1 MKKIIYHGSQY
12 IIEKPEFGK
21 GAAQND
27 YGRVFYCTESIEL
40 AKEWAC
46 AKDTNGYA
54 NQYELDATGLKILN
68 LNASEYSILNWLAI
82 LTKNRTYWQNAS
94 IAEEAKKY
102 LQQHFLIDISA
113 YDIIIGYRAEDSY
126 FSFAQDFVAN
136 TISLKKLSE
145 AMYLGKLGEQIVLKS
160 EAAFKNIRFLGA
172 EEAMKEEYFVKFL
185 VTGIAEQFGKGN
197 PRYVSGM
204 TGCELVR
211 EVLEKSGSPLCGVE
225 DEMYLDKSPEYW
237 VGWALCYYQWFT
249 GHSFEKIHGAIPVN
263 KILLMYPTLHE
274 ADIAKFVSVMDEK
287 MKEAYPDTNLKRIR
301 MMAGLSQ
308 SELAQLSGVSLRQIQ
323 LFEQRQ
329 RDINKTQAVNL
340 VRLAG
345 ALGCR
350 MEALIE
356 R

>member
-113 YDIIIGYRAEDSY
+113 ELHGNLPQYKQIINRIYGNSY
-126 FSFAQDFVAN
+126 
-136 TISLKKLSE
+136 
-145 AMYLGKLGEQIVLKS
+145 
-160 EAAFKNIRFLGA
+160 
-172 EEAMKEEYFVKFL
+172 
-185 VTGIAEQFGKGN
+185 
-197 PRYVSGM
+197 
-204 TGCELVR
+204 
-211 EVLEKSGSPLCGVE
+211 
-225 DEMYLDKSPEYW
+225 
-237 VGWALCYYQWFT
+237 
-249 GHSFEKIHGAIPVN
+249 
-263 KILLMYPTLHE
+263 
-274 ADIAKFVSVMDEK
+274 
-287 MKEAYPDTNLKRIR
+287 
-301 MMAGLSQ
+301 
-308 SELAQLSGVSLRQIQ
+308 
-323 LFEQRQ
+323 
-329 RDINKTQAVNL
+329 
-340 VRLAG
+340 
-345 ALGCR
+345 
-350 MEALIE
+350 
-356 R
+356 